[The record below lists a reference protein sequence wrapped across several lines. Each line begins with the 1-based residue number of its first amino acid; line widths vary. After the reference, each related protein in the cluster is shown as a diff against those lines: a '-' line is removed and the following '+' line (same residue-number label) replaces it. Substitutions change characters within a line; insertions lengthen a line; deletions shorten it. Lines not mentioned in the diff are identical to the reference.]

1 MNKLQ
6 QAIKLLSEWVEE
18 DENNRSILMI
28 SAEKYDGVRY
38 NIGEGLFGNDYNL
51 ISGVM
56 ATLVRSTNK
65 ELEGKAGEIIIR
77 SIDKLSDD
85 RTKIK
90 PEPIIEQYP
99 DTKGGQYEA

>member
-18 DENNRSILMI
+18 DEDNRSILMI
-28 SAEKYDGVRY
+28 SSEKYDGSRY

-85 RTKIK
+85 RTKIN
-90 PEPIIEQYP
+90 PETIIEQYP

>member
-6 QAIKLLSEWVEE
+6 QAIKLLSEWVAE
-18 DENNRSILMI
+18 DEDNRSILMI
-28 SAEKYDGVRY
+28 SSEKYDGGRY

-65 ELEGKAGEIIIR
+65 ELEGKVGEIIIR

-85 RTKIK
+85 RTNIK
-90 PEPIIEQYP
+90 PEMIIKQYP
-99 DTKGGQYEA
+99 DPKGGKYES